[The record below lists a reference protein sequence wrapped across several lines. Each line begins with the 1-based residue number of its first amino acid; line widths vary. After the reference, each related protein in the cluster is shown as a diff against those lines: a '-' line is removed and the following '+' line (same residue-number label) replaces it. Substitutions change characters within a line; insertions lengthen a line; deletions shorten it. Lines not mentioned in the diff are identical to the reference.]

1 MLKVALGFYDH
12 TSALLRD
19 KKSYGKT
26 HFSKSH
32 GNMLQTILIQKR
44 QLSWIDLMKYINST
58 FSLVQIYVIR
68 SLLQ

>member
-32 GNMLQTILIQKR
+32 GNMLQAILIQKR
-44 QLSWIDLMKYINST
+44 QLFWMNMMKYINST

>member
-19 KKSYGKT
+19 KTSYGKT

-32 GNMLQTILIQKR
+32 GNMSQAILIQTKTSII
-44 QLSWIDLMKYINST
+44 LDE
-58 FSLVQIYVIR
+58 FDVIH
-68 SLLQ
+68 Q